1 MHTPLYNKMF
11 RYLEKLASYH
21 SELGILKGTSF
32 FIGRILQ
39 SNRQIN
45 HPKIKYPIH
54 LRPKT
59 TDEKVFVQVF
69 IKNEYNVPL
78 GFIPETI
85 IDGGANIGLASIYFT
100 TKFPKAQIVA
110 IEPDPENAAAVVGN
124 TKHYPN
130 VHVKQAAIWPRQTV
144 AKISDKFGVGKWGIV
159 VEEMDDTDGEEAG
172 EPNTCTIESI
182 MKEFG
187 WKQIDLLKLDIETA
201 EKQLFSENYMS
212 WLPKVKVIVI
222 ELHDWMVPGCSKPF
236 FTAINEAF
244 TRYRFAQAGE
254 NVIIYNLDLF

>member
-1 MHTPLYNKMF
+1 MHISPISKMF

-21 SELGILKGTSF
+21 SELGVVKGTSF

-39 SNRQIN
+39 SNRLIN
-45 HPKIKYPIH
+45 HPKVKYPIH
-54 LRPKT
+54 LRPRT

-78 GFIPETI
+78 GFVPETI

-100 TKFPKAQIVA
+100 TKFPNAQIVA
-110 IEPDPENAAAVVGN
+110 IEPDEENAAAVVGN
-124 TKHYPN
+124 TKNYPN

-144 AKISDKFGVGKWGIV
+144 ARISDKFGVGKWGIV
-159 VEEMDDTDGEEAG
+159 VEEMDESEVEEAG
-172 EPNTCTIESI
+172 EPNTCTIDSV

-187 WKQIDLLKLDIETA
+187 WERIDLLKLDIETA

-244 TRYRFAQAGE
+244 SQYRFLQAGE
-254 NVIIYNLDLF
+254 NIIIYNLDLF

>member
-1 MHTPLYNKMF
+1 MF

-21 SELGILKGTSF
+21 SELGVVKGTSF

-45 HPKIKYPIH
+45 HPKVKYSIH

-100 TKFPKAQIVA
+100 TKFPKAQIIA
-110 IEPDPENAAAVVGN
+110 IEPDPENAAAVIGN

-130 VHVKQAAIWPRQTV
+130 IHVKEAAIWPRQTV

-159 VEEMDDTDGEEAG
+159 VEELDDADAEDAG
-172 EPNTCTIESI
+172 EPNTCTIDSVME
-182 MKEFG
+182 EFG

-254 NVIIYNLDLF
+254 NIIIYNLDLF

>member
-1 MHTPLYNKMF
+1 MHTPLSNKMF

-21 SELGILKGTSF
+21 SELGVVKGTSF
-32 FIGRILQ
+32 FIGRILK

-45 HPKIKYPIH
+45 HPKVKYPIH

-78 GFIPETI
+78 GFVPETI

-100 TKFPKAQIVA
+100 TKFPKAQIIA
-110 IEPDPENAAAVVGN
+110 IEPDPENAAAVIGN
-124 TKHYPN
+124 TKHYSN
-130 VHVKQAAIWPRQTV
+130 IHVKQAAIWPRQTV

-159 VEEMDDTDGEEAG
+159 VEELDDAEAEDAG
-172 EPNTCTIESI
+172 EPNTCTIDSV

-254 NVIIYNLDLF
+254 NIIIYNLDLF

>member
-1 MHTPLYNKMF
+1 MF

-21 SELGILKGTSF
+21 SELGVIKGTSF
-32 FIGRILQ
+32 FIGRVLQ
-39 SNRQIN
+39 SNRRIN
-45 HPKIKYPIH
+45 HPKVKFPIH

-69 IKNEYNVPL
+69 IKNEYDVPL
-78 GFIPETI
+78 GFVPETI
-85 IDGGANIGLASIYFT
+85 IDGGANIGLASIFFT

-110 IEPDPENAAAVVGN
+110 IEPDPENAAAVIGN

-130 VHVKQAAIWPRQTV
+130 IHVKQAAIWPRQTV

-159 VEEMDDTDGEEAG
+159 VEEMDDSDGEEAG
-172 EPNTCTIESI
+172 EPNTCTIDSI

-187 WKQIDLLKLDIETA
+187 WNQIDLLKLDIETA
-201 EKQLFSENYMS
+201 EKQLFSENYMT

-244 TRYRFAQAGE
+244 TRYRFAQTGE
-254 NVIIYNLDLF
+254 NIMIHNLDLF